1 MFLWTAQLNS
11 KFGQENL
18 ILIRKHGQR
27 GTLYCILTYELY
39 SILSIPLLPFIM
51 YADPRRQKSN
61 KTKSYVDALP
71 LGVEE
76 VDRHLSPGLTTGGSR
91 WAYDETGGGN

>member
-1 MFLWTAQLNS
+1 
-11 KFGQENL
+11 
-18 ILIRKHGQR
+18 
-27 GTLYCILTYELY
+27 
-39 SILSIPLLPFIM
+39 M